1 MISIVVPAY
10 EARGKFRL
18 LLTELFESLSRQTH
32 RDFEII
38 VSDHS
43 ESTEVKEFCD
53 NNLLEIKHFFCE
65 RERGN
70 SSVNMNHGISKAKGD
85 FIKVMHMDDFF
96 KREDSLQLM
105 VDSLEKSGKKWG
117 GFGFDHLK
125 DNELYN
131 VIVPSMEKT
140 FGCPSVSFFA
150 REDNYFDEN
159 LIIINDHDMHHR
171 LYAKYGDPIVIED
184 ICVTIRMHSDQVSQD
199 LTAMSRLEEEWKIF
213 NSK

>member
-1 MISIVVPAY
+1 MISVVIPAY
-10 EARGKFRL
+10 EAKGKFRL
-18 LLTELFESLSRQTH
+18 LLTELFESLVRQIY

-53 NNLLEIKHFFCE
+53 SSPLEIRHFFCE
-65 RERGN
+65 RDRGN
-70 SSVNMNHGISKAKGD
+70 ASVNMNYGISKAEGD
-85 FIKVMHMDDFF
+85 FIKIMHMDDFF

-105 VDSLEKSGKKWG
+105 ANSLQKTGKKWG
-117 GFGFDHLK
+117 GFGFDHLR

-131 VIVPSMEKT
+131 VLVPSIKNA

-150 REDNYFDEN
+150 REDNYFDER

-171 LYAKYGDPIVIED
+171 LYSKYGEPLVIED

-199 LTAMSRLEEEWKIF
+199 PVVMSKLEEEWKIF